1 MFGLVPW
8 RERRRGLVPYHDDF
22 DRFFDRFFDGF
33 PFAESTEGSN
43 LPIAVDVSETDKEVR
58 VKAEVPCMEAKDFD
72 ISVHD
77 DVLSIKGERKHESE
91 EKDENYHRIERRYGS
106 FYRSVRLPS
115 EVDANGV
122 SASYKNGVLDI
133 RLPKVESEPAR
144 KIEVK
149 NV

>member
-8 RERRRGLVPYHDDF
+8 RERRRNLVPFDDDF

-33 PFAESTEGSN
+33 PFMESAEGKN
-43 LPIAVDVSETDKEVR
+43 WPVAVDVSETDKEVR
-58 VKAEVPCMEAKDFD
+58 VKAEIPGMSAKDFD

-77 DVLSIKGERKHESE
+77 GVLTIKGERKHESE
-91 EKDENYHRIERRYGS
+91 DKNENYHRIERRYGS

-115 EVDANGV
+115 EVDANEVG
-122 SASYKNGVLDI
+122 ASYKNGVLDI
-133 RLPKVESEPAR
+133 RLPKVESEPVR

-149 NV
+149 